1 MDISFP
7 LSKIPLSYF
16 TTSTNFSQVAW
27 MASRVVL
34 EGLIFHLPTNNAQWG
49 ICAAGHVM
57 QLQLTACPVP

>member
-1 MDISFP
+1 
-7 LSKIPLSYF
+7 
-16 TTSTNFSQVAW
+16 

-57 QLQLTACPVP
+57 QLQLTACPVPWTAGSDPQINVFKTVKSL